1 MNNNFNND
9 TVVIQHNTLLN
20 QLFLINLSLIT
31 NEEPKMK
38 ISLLV
43 SHFKNGKLIFALF
56 ALLILIGI
64 SNSIIAQNMGKVT
77 GTITDASSGK
87 VLPGA
92 NVIVVGTQIGAAT
105 SKDGKYTLSLKPGEY
120 TLKASFVS
128 FKPFKVNVTVVP
140 GKTVLQNFKLKSDL
154 IGTAEV
160 VILGTRRTNRT
171 VIDSPVPVD
180 VLTAKAIERTGATQ
194 TTTLL
199 KMLVPSFNQPQNTI
213 TDGSDEVRP
222 AAIRGMNPDHVLVLV
237 NGKRR
242 HSSALIHVNGSIGRG
257 SSGVDLN
264 AIPVGAI
271 ERIEVLRDG
280 ASAQYGSDAIAGVI
294 NIILKKKVGFDI
306 SATAGENIT
315 TQTRG
320 YAENEGNLAGE
331 NASTYSWDGNVEDV
345 SITDGFSTDINL
357 GYGIKVNET
366 GTIYLSGVYV
376 NHNGTNRAG
385 LDPRQQYFN
394 LDWATN
400 NVTPDP
406 REKTFNRLNHHWGDS
421 RTVDIGA
428 FLNADI
434 PLKNNLTFY
443 AFGGYTYR
451 TGFAGG
457 FYRRSLDN
465 RNVRAINPD
474 GFLPKISPKIYDGSI
489 VAGLKGS
496 FGKWSYDLA
505 QTYGTNTF
513 NFNTFN
519 TLNASFG
526 TKSKTSFDD
535 GSLKASQAVT
545 TADFLRTYDIGTA
558 EPLNVAVG
566 AEFRW
571 ENYQIVAGEPMSYEN
586 GGVPI
591 LDGPNAGNAA
601 PVGSQVFPGFSPKNE
616 QNQNRT
622 NFGVYV
628 DFENNVLKEW
638 TVSIAGRYENYSDF
652 GSAFAGKLATRY
664 EFVKG
669 FAFRGSISNGFR
681 APSLSQEY
689 FSSIATNFIGGVPF
703 EVGTFP
709 VNTEVA
715 KALGAKPLEAETS
728 VNTGAGFTFTTSNFD
743 LTVDGYLISL
753 NNRVVLSENFTGSG
767 VRDFLNNLGINATGG
782 RYFTNA
788 VDTKTYG
795 VDITAKYGV
804 QLTPSSN
811 LKFVLAMNFN
821 KTEITNRDEIKTP
834 SEIKAITDIPLM
846 GRVEQGRIE
855 KGQPLSSWNF
865 MANYNYD
872 KFGATFRLLRYGEF
886 SIFNNDPKRDQTY
899 GNVWNADIDLS
910 YSLMQQL
917 TLAVG
922 VNNIFDTYPD
932 KTVKRNSFNGIFPYS
947 GLSPSGFN
955 GRFLYTRLRL
965 SL

>member
-1 MNNNFNND
+1 MSK
-9 TVVIQHNTLLN
+9 IHLLFDN
-20 QLFLINLSLIT
+20 HFFKRIIIISFVLSIFIWGSINLLAQA
-31 NEEPKMK
+31 
-38 ISLLV
+38 
-43 SHFKNGKLIFALF
+43 NGKI
-56 ALLILIGI
+56 
-64 SNSIIAQNMGKVT
+64 QGKVT
-77 GTITDASSGK
+77 DANTGSP
-87 VLPGA
+87 LPGA
-92 NVIVVGTQIGAAT
+92 NITVIGTQTGAAAT
-105 SKDGKYTLSLKPGEY
+105 ASGEYTLSLKPGKY
-120 TLKASFVS
+120 TVQASFVS
-128 FKPFKVNVTVVP
+128 YKPVKVEIVVVG
-140 GKTVLQNFKLKSDL
+140 GKTVVQNFKLQSDL
-154 IGTAEV
+154 IGTGEV
-160 VILGTRRTNRT
+160 VVLGSRRTGRT
-171 VIDSPVPVD
+171 VVDSPVPVD
-180 VLTAKAIERTGATQ
+180 VLTAKEIHQTGATQ
-194 TTTLL
+194 TTQLL

-294 NIILKKKVGFDI
+294 NIILKKKVGLDI

-315 TQTRG
+315 TQERG
-320 YAENEGNLAGE
+320 YAENEANIAGE
-331 NASTYSWDGNVEDV
+331 NASSYSWDGNVEKV
-345 SITDGFSTDINL
+345 NITDGFSTDINL
-357 GYGIKVNET
+357 GYGFQVGET

-394 LDWATN
+394 IDWATT

-406 REKTFNRLNHHWGDS
+406 REKTFNRLNHHRGDS
-421 RTVDIGA
+421 RTVDVGA

-434 PLKNNLTFY
+434 PLKDNLTFY

-465 RNVRAINPD
+465 RNVRAIYPD

-496 FGKWSYDLA
+496 MGKWSYDFA

-545 TADFLRTYDIGTA
+545 TADFLRTYDIGTS

-586 GGVPI
+586 GGVPV
-591 LDGPNAGNAA
+591 LDGPNAGQPA
-601 PVGSQVFPGFSPKNE
+601 PVGSQVFPGFSPRNE
-616 QNQNRT
+616 QNESRT

-628 DFENNVLKEW
+628 DLDNNVVKNW
-638 TVSIAGRYENYSDF
+638 TVSIAGRYEYYSDF
-652 GSAFAGKLATRY
+652 GSAFAGKFATRY
-664 EFVKG
+664 EFAKG
-669 FAFRGSISNGFR
+669 FALRGAVSNGFR
-681 APSLSQEY
+681 APSLSQE
-689 FSSIATNFIGGVPF
+689 FFTSIATNFIGGVPF

-709 VNTEVA
+709 VNTDVA
-715 KALGAKPLEAETS
+715 KALGAKPLKAETS
-728 VNTGAGFTFTTSNFD
+728 VNTSAGLTYSRDNFD
-743 LTVDGYLISL
+743 LTVDGYLINLS
-753 NNRVVLSENFTGSG
+753 NRIVLSENFRGGNIPS
-767 VRDFLNNLGINATGG
+767 FLQARGINATGG

-795 VDITAKYGV
+795 VDITARYGFRLS
-804 QLTPSSN
+804 QKSS
-811 LKFVLAMNFN
+811 LKLIVAMNFN
-821 KTEITNRDEIKTP
+821 KTEITNRDEIQTP
-834 SEIKAITDIPLM
+834 AEIKAITDIPLL

-855 KGQPLSSWNF
+855 KGQPLTSWDF
-865 MANYNYD
+865 SANYVYD
-872 KFGATFRLLRYGEF
+872 KFASTLRVHRYGEY
-886 SIFNNDPKRDQTY
+886 SDLNQDPKRDQTF
-899 GNVWNADIDLS
+899 GNVWNIDLDLS
-910 YSLMQQL
+910 YAFFPQL

-922 VNNIFDTYPD
+922 VNNLFDVYPD
-932 KTVKRNSFNGIFPYS
+932 KVFKRNSFNGIFMYS
-947 GLSPSGFN
+947 NFAASGYN
-955 GRFLYTRLRL
+955 GRFLYART
-965 SL
+965 SLNIP

>member
-1 MNNNFNND
+1 
-9 TVVIQHNTLLN
+9 
-20 QLFLINLSLIT
+20 
-31 NEEPKMK
+31 MK
-38 ISLLV
+38 IFPYLA
-43 SHFKNGKLIFALF
+43 HHKKAKIFY
-56 ALLILIGI
+56 ILSIVAAFVF
-64 SNSIIAQNMGKVT
+64 SNTILGQNMGKIT
-77 GTITDASSGK
+77 GTITDANSGK

-92 NVIVVGTQIGAAT
+92 NIIVVGTQIGAAT
-105 SKDGKYTLSLKPGEY
+105 SNDGKYTLTLKPGEY
-120 TLKASFVS
+120 TLKATFISY
-128 FKPFKVNVTVVP
+128 KPVKAKVTISS
-140 GKTVLQNFKLKSDL
+140 GKTVHKDFKLSSDL
-154 IGTAEV
+154 IGTDEV
-160 VILGTRRTNRT
+160 VVLGSRRLNRT
-171 VIDSPVPVD
+171 VVNSPVPVD
-180 VLTAKAIERTGATQ
+180 VLTAKAIEKTGATQ
-194 TTTLL
+194 TTALL

-294 NIILKKKVGFDI
+294 NIILKKKVGLDV
-306 SATAGENIT
+306 SVTAGENIT
-315 TQTRG
+315 TQQRG
-320 YAENEGNLAGE
+320 YSESEGNIAGE
-331 NASTYSWDGNVEDV
+331 DASSYSWDGKVESV
-345 SITDGFSTDINL
+345 NITDGFSTDINL
-357 GYGIKVNET
+357 GYGFKVNET

-394 LDWATN
+394 TDWATTN
-400 NVTPDP
+400 TTPDP
-406 REKTFNRLNHHWGDS
+406 REAKFNRLNHHWGDS
-421 RTVDIGA
+421 RTVDVGA
-428 FLNADI
+428 FFNADI
-434 PLKNNLTFY
+434 PLKNSLNFY

-451 TGFAGG
+451 NGFAGG
-457 FYRRSLDN
+457 YYRRSLDN
-465 RNVRAINPD
+465 RNVRAIYPD
-474 GFLPKISPKIYDGSI
+474 GFLPKISPKISDISL

-496 FGKWSYDLA
+496 FGKWSYDFA
-505 QTYGTNTF
+505 QTYGANTF

-526 TKSKTSFDD
+526 TDSKKSFDD
-535 GSLKASQAVT
+535 GSLKAGQAVT

-586 GGVPI
+586 GKVPI
-591 LDGPNAGNAA
+591 LDGPNKGKAA

-616 QNQNRT
+616 QNESRT
-622 NFGVYV
+622 NFGAYI
-628 DFENNVLKEW
+628 DLENNILKQW
-638 TVSIAGRYENYSDF
+638 TLSVAGRFENYSDF

-669 FAFRGSISNGFR
+669 FSLRGSISNGFR
-681 APSLSQEY
+681 APSLSQAF

-715 KALGAKPLEAETS
+715 KALGAKSLDAETS
-728 VNTGAGFTFTTSNFD
+728 VNTSAGFTFTKNNFD

-753 NNRVVLSENFTGSG
+753 KNRIVLSENFTGSG
-767 VRDFLNNLGINATGG
+767 VKSFLSNLGINATGG

-788 VDTKTYG
+788 VDTKTLG
-795 VDITAKYGV
+795 LDITAKYGMH
-804 QLTPSSN
+804 LTSNSS
-811 LKFVLAMNFN
+811 LRFVVAMNFN
-821 KTEITNRDEIKTP
+821 KTEITNKDKIKTP
-834 SEIKAITDIPLM
+834 SQLKAITSIPLM

-872 KFGATFRLLRYGEF
+872 KFSATLRVIRFGEF
-886 SIFNNDPKRDQTY
+886 SIYNNDPTRDQTY
-899 GNVWNADIDLS
+899 GNVWFTDLDFS
-910 YSLMQQL
+910 YKLMQQL

-922 VNNIFDTYPD
+922 VNNIFDAYPD
-932 KTVKRNSFNGIFPYS
+932 KTIKKNSFNGIFPYS
-947 GLSPSGFN
+947 GLTPSGFN
-955 GRFLYTRLRL
+955 GRFVYTRLKL
-965 SL
+965 FM